1 MDPRLHLPFM
11 HPGEKGARL
20 IPAGSIEAS
29 PAKHDARPGSRGHR
43 AGAVERSSDEKGEAG
58 DDVRSCFPVTAAGP
72 LPSGQSLNGSTVLA
86 DVALLLSHRNHEP
99 SGSGCVNGSVNETGQ
114 NRLRQTRRARPL
126 ATTEHLSAHLSE
138 HGEDVNAEARYP
150 SRRRSRTPAGRA
162 LPVRLPQRPAFRR
175 IEQPRVRRLTGAP
188 PIHDRHQVLDKR
200 NSPSPLVLQRVHVQ
214 GAT

>member
-138 HGEDVNAEARYP
+138 HGEDRRDTGDSCLMPHNPATT
-150 SRRRSRTPAGRA
+150 SRRSLVGNGHSSPHGS
-162 LPVRLPQRPAFRR
+162 
-175 IEQPRVRRLTGAP
+175 LTDWLSGSGFGGTGGIADGP
-188 PIHDRHQVLDKR
+188 
-200 NSPSPLVLQRVHVQ
+200 
-214 GAT
+214 